1 MQLVMKNGETNMS
14 MKSRIIMGT
23 LAALA
28 AIPALTAPAMASG
41 GKAMTWSTYEFG
53 AASNTNVAQRN
64 AWNSMIASNPKVA
77 VVGCKNGGAGGCD
90 AYKGDTA
97 IPTKL
102 RVLCI
107 VPGNSAEPAGY
118 ANVFSGTSFANTA
131 SSNWKFYYGWSGG
144 QIGLTK
150 PVSGSTITSRAVG
163 DNMCKTALGDPNAR
177 MAEHHDNKVGGWAL
191 GGMVH
196 PKSKAK
202 ALLLNG
208 PVCTCD
214 DDDDDQNSGKTAKR
228 FWTAING
235 QPANTW

>member
-1 MQLVMKNGETNMS
+1 MQLDLSNGDREMNI
-14 MKSRIIMGT
+14 KKRIILGAFT
-23 LAALA
+23 ALA
-28 AIPALTAPAMASG
+28 AASAFTAPAMASG

-64 AWNSMIASNPKVA
+64 AWNSMVASNPNVA
-77 VVGCKNGGAGGCD
+77 VVGCKNGGAGGCN
-90 AYKGDTA
+90 AYQGDTA

-107 VPGNSAEPAGY
+107 VPGSSAEPVGY
-118 ANVFSGTSFANTA
+118 ANVFSGLAMTNTA

-163 DNMCKTALGDPNAR
+163 DGMCKTALGDTNAR

-191 GGMVH
+191 GGTVH

-214 DDDDDQNSGKTAKR
+214 DDDDQDSGKTARR
-228 FWTAING
+228 FWTAIDG